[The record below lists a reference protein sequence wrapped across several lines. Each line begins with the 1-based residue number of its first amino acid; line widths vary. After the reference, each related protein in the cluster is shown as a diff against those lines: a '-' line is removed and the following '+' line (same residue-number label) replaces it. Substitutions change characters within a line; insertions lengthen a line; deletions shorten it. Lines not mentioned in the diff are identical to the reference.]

1 MAAPGYIVDGV
12 LTDGE
17 AWVGLNTTT
26 LGSDTATV
34 TFKSGFDDTDTDV
47 GGVQSWDQYMDLVLI
62 SYARSTVAAVADGS
76 LLTLNNDTGAN
87 YAYQYMYGDGSSA
100 VAASGTANYFWI
112 NNAAGASAAANIFGI
127 GVFHMFDINSGK
139 YKSATTTNAGDRDG
153 SGAVL
158 MYGYTWENQAAVTE
172 IDINNSANHLSGS
185 MFSLFGILPSMLTTG
200 TLP

>member
-1 MAAPGYIVDGV
+1 MADPAYIVNGV

-47 GGVQSWDQYMDLVLI
+47 GGVQAWDQYMDLVLI

-76 LLTLNNDTGAN
+76 LLTLNHDTGAN

-139 YKSATTTNAGDRDG
+139 YKAATTTNAGDRDG

>member
-1 MAAPGYIVDGV
+1 MADPSYIDPATGV

-185 MFSLFGILPSMLTTG
+185 MFSLFGVLPRMVA
-200 TLP
+200 

>member
-1 MAAPGYIVDGV
+1 MADPAYIVDGV
-12 LTDGE
+12 LEDGE
-17 AWVGLNTTT
+17 AWVGIATTT

-139 YKSATTTNAGDRDG
+139 YKSAITTNAGDRDG